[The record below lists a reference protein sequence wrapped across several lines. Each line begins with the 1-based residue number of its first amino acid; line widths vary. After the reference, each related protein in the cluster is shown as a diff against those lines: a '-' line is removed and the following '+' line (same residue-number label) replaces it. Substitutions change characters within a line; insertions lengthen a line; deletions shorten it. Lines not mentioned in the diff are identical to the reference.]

1 MPRIRRWR
9 SQRADCHDDPQSGV
23 GALGLAIAAHLLGL
37 ITRPGRRFVAVLLDQ
52 QVRGAGD
59 VEIREGQAPLD
70 HLVGAGQA
78 RWRDRDAERLGG
90 SQVKD

>member
-9 SQRADCHDDPQSGV
+9 SQRADRHDDPQSGV
-23 GALGLAIAAHLLGL
+23 GAFGVAIAAHSP
-37 ITRPGRRFVAVLLDQ
+37 RPYHAPWPSLRRRALDQ

-59 VEIREGQAPLD
+59 VEIREGQALLD
-70 HLVGAGQA
+70 HLVGAGQD